1 VKIAMVSEHA
11 DPAAALGEADAGG
24 QNVHVGALGAA
35 LAARG
40 HSVTVYT
47 RLTNLKTP
55 QTAELDG
62 GVTVRRLKAGPI
74 APLAKDELLPHMP
87 ELGMRLARLWR
98 ADPPDVA
105 HAHFWMSGLATLRGV
120 TGLDVPV
127 MQTFHALGVVKA
139 RHQGAADTS
148 PPGRVAAERRIGIAC
163 DQVIATCSDEASE
176 LAALGVPP
184 WQISVVPCG
193 VDTTVF
199 APQGVTA
206 PRPGGRPRLLT
217 LGRLVER
224 KGVATVI
231 AALAGL
237 PAAELVV
244 AGGPDRAGLESD
256 PEYRAL
262 RDTARRHGVADR
274 VVFTGG
280 VARADVP
287 ALIRSADVVVCVPW
301 YEPFGI
307 VPLEA
312 MACGVPV
319 VASAVGGL
327 TDTVVDRATGWLVPP
342 RDPAVLAS
350 ALRGLLADPARRAA
364 IGAAGRDRAEQ
375 RYTWPRVAAQTE
387 EIYQRIVTSSGPV
400 TLTRKG
406 SLTGGGSVTGGS
418 LRAGGSLRTGG
429 SLRAG
434 AS

>member
-1 VKIAMVSEHA
+1 MRIAMVSEHA
-11 DPAAALGEADAGG
+11 DPTAALGGADAGG
-24 QNVHVGALGAA
+24 QNVHVGALAAA
-35 LAARG
+35 LAGRG

-47 RLTNLKTP
+47 RLTDL
-55 QTAELDG
+55 TAPLTVELG
-62 GVTVRRLKAGPI
+62 PGVTVRRLKAGPI

-98 ADPPDVA
+98 ADPPDVV
-105 HAHFWMSGLATLRGV
+105 HAHFWMSGLATLRAV

-127 MQTFHALGVVKA
+127 VQTFHALGAVKA
-139 RHQGAADTS
+139 RHQGAADPS
-148 PPGRVAAERRIGIAC
+148 PPGRVGAERRIAAAC

-193 VDTTVF
+193 VDVEAF
-199 APQGVTA
+199 SPDGPVTH
-206 PRPGGRPRLLT
+206 RNGRPRLLA

-224 KGVATVI
+224 KGVTTAI

-237 PAAELVV
+237 PEAELVV
-244 AGGPDRAGLESD
+244 AGGPAPAGLESD
-256 PEYRAL
+256 PGYRAL
-262 RDTARRHGVADR
+262 RAAADRHGVADR

-287 ALIRSADVVVCVPW
+287 ALIRSADAVVCVPW

-342 RDPAVLAS
+342 RDPVVLTS
-350 ALRGLLADPARRAA
+350 TLRALLADSARRAA
-364 IGAAGRDRAEQ
+364 MGAAGRERVE
-375 RYTWPRVAAQTE
+375 RWYTWPGVAAQTE
-387 EIYQRIVTSSGPV
+387 VVYQRLRAGTGPE
-400 TLTRKG
+400 TLTTDG
-406 SLTGGGSVTGGS
+406 SLT
-418 LRAGGSLRTGG
+418 
-429 SLRAG
+429 AG